1 MAGGC
6 GKTFSGALGC
16 HVCEIVTGCALSPAQ
31 HLTMAQNSHRSSITY
46 LNLCDERPTDQ
57 KLLTKMLITHK
68 LALVNIFDPL

>member
-16 HVCEIVTGCALSPAQ
+16 HVCEIVTGCKIVTDQLAITRTIS
-31 HLTMAQNSHRSSITY
+31 HKLTITY
-46 LNLCDERPTDQ
+46 LNLCDERPPDQ

-68 LALVNIFDPL
+68 LALVNIFYPL